1 MRSLRIAITADPGIP
16 VPPRHYGGI
25 ERIVHLLVCGL
36 SERAHQITLFADKT
50 SQSPGQL
57 VAYPASTG
65 NSTGDFIRNAARIT
79 REIQKGHF
87 DLIHSFG
94 RLGYL
99 TTLLPLRIPKLMSYQ
114 RPITPRSIVWS
125 TRMARG
131 SLHFTACSRQ
141 MTAPVRDLAP
151 WHVVYN
157 GVAPERY
164 RFQPAVAA
172 DAPLVFLGRVE
183 HIKGAHLAVEVA
195 KRTGRRLIVAGN
207 IPQGEEHAAYFESEI
222 KPYVDGQQISYV
234 GPVDDEQKDALLGGA
249 AALLMPILW
258 DEPFGIVMAEA
269 LACGTPVIG
278 LRRGSVPELVQHG
291 VNGFVCDDLDALAGA
306 VGRVGEIDRR
316 NCRRVMEDSF
326 SGPAMVDSYLSVY
339 QSMLARYN
347 ASQLSTVA

>member
-25 ERIVHLLVCGL
+25 ERIVHLLACGL
-36 SERAHQITLFADKT
+36 SERAHEITLFADGA
-50 SQSPGQL
+50 SQVPGRL

-99 TTLLPLRIPKLMSYQ
+99 ATLLPLRIPKLMSYQ
-114 RPITPRSIVWS
+114 RPITPRSIIWS
-125 TRMARG
+125 TRMAHG

-141 MTAPVRDLAP
+141 MTAPVRHLAG
-151 WHVVYN
+151 WYVVYN
-157 GVAPERY
+157 GVPPERY
-164 RFQPAVAA
+164 EFRPTVDA
-172 DAPLVFLGRVE
+172 DAPLVFLGRIE
-183 HIKGAHLAVEVA
+183 YIKGAHLAVEVA
-195 KRTGRRLIVAGN
+195 KRTGRKLTIAGN
-207 IPQGEEHAAYFESEI
+207 IPGDHAAYFDAWI
-222 KPYVDGQQISYV
+222 KPYVDGRQISYV
-234 GPVDDEQKDALLGGA
+234 GPVDDCQKNTLLGGA

-291 VNGFVCDDLDALAGA
+291 VNGFVSESLEAMVAA
-306 VGRVGEIDRR
+306 VGRLGEIDRCK
-316 NCRRVMEDSF
+316 CRRVMEDSF
-326 SGPAMVDSYLSVY
+326 SGPAMVDSYLNVY
-339 QSMLARYN
+339 RSMLA
-347 ASQLSTVA
+347 A